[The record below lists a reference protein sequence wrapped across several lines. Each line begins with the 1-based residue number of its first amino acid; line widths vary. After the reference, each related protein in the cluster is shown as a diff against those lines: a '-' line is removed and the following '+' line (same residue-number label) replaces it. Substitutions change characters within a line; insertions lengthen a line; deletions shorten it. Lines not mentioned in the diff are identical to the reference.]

1 MSKSLDRVLQPD
13 GSYKWEEVELK
24 NEADEAPVVCPAPE
38 PVVESEPEEIVI
50 TDEPVVEQTNDFES
64 MTKKELEAFGRTVGL
79 ELDKRH
85 TKADLIAELKKFTSP
100 E

>member
-13 GSYKWEEVELK
+13 GSYKWEVVELTPPSTVAKPEVKEVEK
-24 NEADEAPVVCPAPE
+24 
-38 PVVESEPEEIVI
+38 
-50 TDEPVVEQTNDFES
+50 TNDFES
-64 MTKKELEAFGRTVGL
+64 MTKKELEAFGRTIGI

>member
-24 NEADEAPVVCPAPE
+24 HSTKVIETVVESEIEEVVITEE
-38 PVVESEPEEIVI
+38 PVVEK
-50 TDEPVVEQTNDFES
+50 TNDFES
-64 MTKKELEAFGRTVGL
+64 MTKKQLEAFGRTIGL

-85 TKADLIAELKKFTSP
+85 NKADLIAELENFTSAN
-100 E
+100 